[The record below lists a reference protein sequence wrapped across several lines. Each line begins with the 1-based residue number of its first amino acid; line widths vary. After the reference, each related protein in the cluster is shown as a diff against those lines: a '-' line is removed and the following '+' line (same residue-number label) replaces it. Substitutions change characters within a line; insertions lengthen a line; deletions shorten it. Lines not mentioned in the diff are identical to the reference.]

1 MSTSVSTT
9 QLNLRII
16 SIVVFTCICYLSI
29 GLPLAVLP
37 GYIHYQLG
45 YSTFVAGIVIS
56 LQYISTLIS
65 RPHAG
70 RYTDIWGP
78 KKVVSL
84 GIVCCLLSGAFTL
97 LAVVLQATPMLAIA
111 ALLAGRVFLGV
122 GESFTATGATL
133 WGIKTVGAIHTSR
146 VISWNGVATYVA
158 MAVGAPLGVT
168 LNHYFGISGFATVV
182 VLVAAIGLLFAR
194 TRQDVKVTAGAR
206 APFHAVVRKIWPY
219 GLGLAFGT
227 VGFGVIATF
236 ITLYFAA
243 HSWQGPRL
251 PFRCSASA
259 LSAFA
264 WCWEIPL
271 PALAESRS
279 PWPASSSKVS
289 ACCLSGWRHQHGWP
303 ASAPFSPVRVSRWSF
318 RL

>member
-1 MSTSVSTT
+1 
-9 QLNLRII
+9 
-16 SIVVFTCICYLSI
+16 
-29 GLPLAVLP
+29 
-37 GYIHYQLG
+37 
-45 YSTFVAGIVIS
+45 
-56 LQYISTLIS
+56 
-65 RPHAG
+65 
-70 RYTDIWGP
+70 
-78 KKVVSL
+78 
-84 GIVCCLLSGAFTL
+84 
-97 LAVVLQATPMLAIA
+97 MLAIA

-194 TRQDVKVTAGAR
+194 TRRGR
-206 APFHAVVRKIWPY
+206 
-219 GLGLAFGT
+219 
-227 VGFGVIATF
+227 
-236 ITLYFAA
+236 
-243 HSWQGPRL
+243 QGDR
-251 PFRCSASA
+251 RRQSA
-259 LSAFA
+259 LSLGGAKNLALRPGAGLWHRRFRRYRHLYHPLLRRAQLAGRRVYPFA
-264 WCWEIPL
+264 VQRRLYLRSPRCWEIPL

-279 PWPASSSKVS
+279 PRPASSSKVS

-318 RL
+318 RP